1 MSCPHLSDSFTSL
14 SAPRPSQQVHRDE
27 CTLCFDDQ
35 DGPEGIDVCLICFN
49 GGCTGN
55 GDREHSRLHWQ
66 KTGHAIV
73 ANVKRRRKAR
83 AEQPIQ
89 EAPKKLAI
97 SAETEEDL
105 YEWETKPKCLAC
117 DPDAGGKELPRTEKL
132 ESVISA
138 MMKSLS
144 SSQQSEVKAWEEEI
158 VPCNHTRELKQLG
171 EPFSLEAD
179 GLAKCGKCD
188 LSSNLWLCL
197 TCGNLGCGRAQFG
210 GVGGNS
216 HGLTHFEESGHPVSV
231 KQGTI
236 TAEGTA
242 DIYCYACNDA
252 RIDPKLAEHLRH
264 FGMNVL
270 DLSKT
275 EKSMT
280 ELQLEQNLKF
290 DFNMT
295 GEDGKELEPL
305 FGPGLTGLR
314 NLGNSCYMAS
324 TLQALFSFPAFQTR
338 YSDAYRPHTVS
349 CGNTLPATCL
359 ECQTG
364 KLADGL
370 LSGRYAVPR
379 PADQASVG
387 SVGAMADVP
396 GSTHDGKER
405 ASEGPI
411 FQAGIRPSMFKS
423 LIGKGHEEFSTMR
436 QQDADEFLKHVV
448 VSLQKESRRLSAVP
462 ETGGAPTNDPTT
474 IFSFGLEQRLQCMEC
489 KKVRYT
495 VEAQDAGLS
504 LPVPLRKKVKQ
515 QHSSSS
521 GDGMELDADAK
532 GKAPVEG
539 VNAES
544 DLGSKPSSSGA
555 NDKIE
560 YEPVE
565 LEECLDIFTAAEE
578 LEYNCPS
585 CQKKVIATK
594 RTLFTSFPE
603 VLAIQ
608 ARRFQLVNWVPQ
620 KVDVPILV
628 PLEPFTLDKY
638 LGTGKRED
646 EEELPEGDSE
656 FAGSGAGSTS
666 NIPQFDAAA
675 MSQLTSMGFPEVRCQ
690 RALLATG
697 NNGDAEAAMNWLF
710 SHMEDP
716 DIDDPIDF
724 SQASSTPA
732 AAAGT
737 GAASGGGGADT
748 SMLEEM
754 GFFRNQARKALRLN
768 GNNPEMAVAWLFEN
782 SDDSGEEEEITAST
796 GSTAAAAAAAAATA
810 AGGEGEG
817 SSAPAATSVLGGS
830 AELPARYHIKAFVSH
845 KGPSVHSGHYVA
857 HVRKAA
863 SMLGSGTIAGAG
875 VGAGEQGQG
884 QGQGQGRGQ
893 EGESWVFFNDE
904 KVVRAPFEAARSKL
918 QAGGNGNGNENGDGE
933 DEGEQNDVGVKGLSR
948 LAYVYF
954 FERQL

>member
-1 MSCPHLSDSFTSL
+1 ML
-14 SAPRPSQQVHRDE
+14 
-27 CTLCFDDQ
+27 
-35 DGPEGIDVCLICFN
+35 
-49 GGCTGN
+49 
-55 GDREHSRLHWQ
+55 
-66 KTGHAIV
+66 
-73 ANVKRRRKAR
+73 
-83 AEQPIQ
+83 
-89 EAPKKLAI
+89 
-97 SAETEEDL
+97 
-105 YEWETKPKCLAC
+105 
-117 DPDAGGKELPRTEKL
+117 
-132 ESVISA
+132 
-138 MMKSLS
+138 
-144 SSQQSEVKAWEEEI
+144 
-158 VPCNHTRELKQLG
+158 CNHTRELKQLG
-171 EPFSLEAD
+171 DPFSLEAD

-188 LSSNLWLCL
+188 LTSNLWLCL

-280 ELQLEQNLKF
+280 ELQLEQNMKF
-290 DFNMT
+290 DFSMT

-324 TLQALFSFPAFQTR
+324 TLQALFSFTAFQTR
-338 YSDAYRPHTVS
+338 YSDAYRPHTAS

-396 GSTHDGKER
+396 GSTHDGKEK
-405 ASEGPI
+405 SGDGPI

-448 VSLQKESRRLSAVP
+448 VSLQKESRRLSAGP
-462 ETGGAPTNDPTT
+462 ESGGAPTSDPTT

-515 QHSSSS
+515 QLASSS
-521 GDGMELDADAK
+521 GKGMDLDADAK

-544 DLGSKPSSSGA
+544 DLGSKPSSTAAAGG
-555 NDKIE
+555 NEKME

-578 LEYNCPS
+578 LDYYCPS

-646 EEELPEGDSE
+646 EEELPEGDSGPT
-656 FAGSGAGSTS
+656 GSGAGSAS
-666 NIPQFDAAA
+666 NVPQFDAGA

-724 SQASSTPA
+724 SQPSAGSAA
-732 AAAGT
+732 AAAG
-737 GAASGGGGADT
+737 ASSSGGVGGADT
-748 SMLEEM
+748 GMLEEM
-754 GFFRNQARKALRLN
+754 GFSRNQARKALRLN
-768 GNNPEMAVAWLFEN
+768 GNNPELAVAWLFEN
-782 SDDSGEEEEITAST
+782 SDDPGEEEDAQQAPT
-796 GSTAAAAAAAAATA
+796 GSS
-810 AGGEGEG
+810 AGAGEG
-817 SSAPAATSVLGGS
+817 SSAPAASIVGGS
-830 AELPARYHIKAFVSH
+830 AELPARYRIKAFVSH

-857 HVRKAA
+857 HVRKPE
-863 SMLGSGTIAGAG
+863 SMVGGARSAGAL
-875 VGAGEQGQG
+875 AQEEGQG
-884 QGQGQGRGQ
+884 EG

-904 KVVRAPFEAARSKL
+904 KVVRAPFEAAGLKR
-918 QAGGNGNGNENGDGE
+918 ADGE
-933 DEGEQNDVGVKGLSR
+933 EGGEQNDVGVKGLSR

-954 FERQL
+954 FERQT